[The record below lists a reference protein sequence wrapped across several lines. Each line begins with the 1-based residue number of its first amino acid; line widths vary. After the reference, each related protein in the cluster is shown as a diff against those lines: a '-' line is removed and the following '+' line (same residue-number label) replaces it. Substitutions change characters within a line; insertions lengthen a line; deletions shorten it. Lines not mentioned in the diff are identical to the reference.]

1 MTGLSLR
8 CIRGLLLTPYDMF
21 EELKSSTLT
30 ETYRFYVLM
39 LLFYTILLGI
49 VSVSTVY
56 LTLYDLILHTGSIP
70 LIGSFLVS
78 KVDLIRPFIINWS
91 IFIVYEW
98 FFFLLFAIFLKGLF
112 IHLFVILFGGKHEVV
127 RTIQVLMYA
136 VTPYFLFGWIPY
148 IGVIG
153 IIWAVILCII
163 GLIILQDLKPWEAIA
178 VVATPSILVLIGLFI
193 GILLI
198 LNLSFVLSHL
208 I

>member
-1 MTGLSLR
+1 
-8 CIRGLLLTPYDMF
+8 
-21 EELKSSTLT
+21 
-30 ETYRFYVLM
+30 
-39 LLFYTILLGI
+39 
-49 VSVSTVY
+49 
-56 LTLYDLILHTGSIP
+56 
-70 LIGSFLVS
+70 
-78 KVDLIRPFIINWS
+78 
-91 IFIVYEW
+91 
-98 FFFLLFAIFLKGLF
+98 
-112 IHLFVILFGGKHEVV
+112 
-127 RTIQVLMYA
+127 MYA